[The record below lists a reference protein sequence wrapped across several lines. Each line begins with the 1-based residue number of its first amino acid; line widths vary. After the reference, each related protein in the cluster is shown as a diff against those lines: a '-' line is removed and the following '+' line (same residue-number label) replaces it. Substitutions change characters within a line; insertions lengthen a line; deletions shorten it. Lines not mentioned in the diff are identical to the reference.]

1 MIEINN
7 QFSDIKKAIG
17 MYPPNLRRNLV
28 LRSTQL
34 FFLNFMDLV
43 AIAFIAAMAAI
54 GVHGI
59 NGSSPGKAVNSII
72 NLLGI
77 SNLTLTWQMLILS
90 ATSIVFLGLKSVIS
104 FKILSKLYLDLGKY
118 SAELSENLVSRFLL
132 APSIQLLNFNSSQI
146 FYAITSGVN
155 AIGIGII
162 GSFIAVIADFSLL
175 TILVLAILV
184 VDPVV
189 AVLSLLIF
197 IVIIFVLNRLLNKS
211 SKNYGEISSEL
222 TIDSNRVILEAI
234 STQKELFLRGQSKF
248 YVDKIKLIRLSLS
261 KVLAAQAMLPNKSKY
276 VLEIAVSISIFL
288 ISIIQFAL
296 LDPVRAI
303 ASLSIF
309 LAASSRLAPAALRLI
324 QNYLNVASSIGVG
337 KNTFLIS
344 EQLNPLKGAEEKGPN
359 GSPEIDFYP
368 EIVISDLNFSHHG
381 SADSQIHNINTV
393 IEADK
398 FTALVGTSG
407 SGKTTLLNIILGF
420 YTPSQGKVS
429 ISGESPSLAIK
440 TWPGLIAYVPQ
451 DVYLIEGTIRENI
464 SLGFTEL
471 VNADE
476 DLWMALKLAG
486 LEEIL
491 TKNSLGLDSL
501 ISENGGNFSGGQ
513 RQKFGIARAL
523 LTKPRF
529 LILDESTS
537 SLDGESE
544 KEIYRTLFKLRGTMT
559 VLVVAHRLTAIQDF
573 DKIIYLEDGRI
584 LLEGTFDFLKN
595 NLPEFRNQLGFFDM

>member
-1 MIEINN
+1 
-7 QFSDIKKAIG
+7 
-17 MYPPNLRRNLV
+17 MYPANLRRNLV
-28 LRSTQL
+28 VRSIQL
-34 FFLNFMDLV
+34 FFLN
-43 AIAFIAAMAAI
+43 

-72 NLLGI
+72 NLLRI
-77 SNLTLTWQMLILS
+77 SQLTLTWQMLVLS
-90 ATSIVFLGLKSVIS
+90 VTSIIFLGLKSVMS
-104 FKILSKLYLDLGKY
+104 FKILSRLYLDLGKY
-118 SAELSENLVSRFLL
+118 SAELSEKLVSQFLL
-132 APSIQLLNFNSSQI
+132 SPSIQLLNFNSSQI

-175 TILVLAILV
+175 AILVLAILV
-184 VDPVV
+184 VDPIV

-197 IVIIFVLNRLLNKS
+197 IAIILVLNRLLNKS

-222 TIDSNRVILEAI
+222 IIDSNRVILEAI

-248 YVDKIKLIRLSLS
+248 YVDKIKLIRLNLS

-276 VLEIAVSISIFL
+276 VLEIAVSISIFC
-288 ISIIQFAL
+288 ISVIQFTM

-324 QNYLNVASSIGVG
+324 QNYLNVAASIGVA

-344 EQLNPLKGAEEKGPN
+344 EQLNPLKGAEEDDLIE
-359 GSPEIDFYP
+359 SPEIDFYP
-368 EIVISDLNFSHHG
+368 EIVISDLSFSHHG
-381 SADSQIHNINTV
+381 SADFQVSNINTV
-393 IEADK
+393 IHADK
-398 FTALVGTSG
+398 FTALIGTSG

-420 YTPSQGKVS
+420 YKPSQGHVF
-429 ISGESPSLAIK
+429 ISGQSPSSAIRS
-440 TWPGLIAYVPQ
+440 WPGLIAYVPQ

-471 VNADE
+471 LNADE
-476 DLWMALKLAG
+476 ELWTALRLAG
-486 LEEIL
+486 LEEFL
-491 TKNSLGLDSL
+491 AKNSLGLDSL

-544 KEIYRTLFKLRGTMT
+544 KEIYRTLLKLRGTIT

-573 DKIIYLEDGRI
+573 DNIIYLEDGRI
-584 LLEGTFDFLKN
+584 LIEGTFDFLKN
-595 NLPEFRNQLGFFDM
+595 NLPQFRNQLGFFEM